1 MEKREKEAWL
11 DKRNEKIETAL
22 ATLRG
27 RQSVELANLHKRVK
41 TELDELGRERK
52 IEEERLL
59 QKHENLQRDLRNQQE
74 KEVLNYKGQFRSR
87 GGRDSPMRTK
97 SSFTS

>member
-1 MEKREKEAWL
+1 MQAQVQEMEKREKEAWL

-52 IEEERLL
+52 I
-59 QKHENLQRDLRNQQE
+59 
-74 KEVLNYKGQFRSR
+74 
-87 GGRDSPMRTK
+87 
-97 SSFTS
+97 